1 MHQHHLVVVR
11 VAGLM
16 CQVCSFLHTQ
26 SEYLYL
32 AVLSFSS
39 RYSSSLTE
47 NAIHSYYF
55 VCSCMWAFVY
65 TTVSTRSHHT
75 LMTSAFAHEPFHL
88 VYTVSVPFLIPPRIP
103 SIYAPFIL
111 SLFSCIPGGY
121 FSMHMPIVSSSA
133 LTPGL
138 VYRCRPCICFIV
150 CY

>member
-55 VCSCMWAFVY
+55 VCSCMWAYVLRAAYLYVFLRIKPTKVLCKRSLTSLDTASFIRLMGQKSSGIFLSLTPVCWNY
-65 TTVSTRSHHT
+65 TYVSTPG
-75 LMTSAFAHEPFHL
+75 FAHG
-88 VYTVSVPFLIPPRIP
+88 
-103 SIYAPFIL
+103 
-111 SLFSCIPGGY
+111 C
-121 FSMHMPIVSSSA
+121 
-133 LTPGL
+133 
-138 VYRCRPCICFIV
+138 
-150 CY
+150 